1 MKEWAMIGSFVAAT
15 LVLYFGIIWIM
26 FFKNKK

>member
-1 MKEWAMIGSFVAAT
+1 MKEWAMISVFIAAM

-26 FFKNKK
+26 FFLNIK